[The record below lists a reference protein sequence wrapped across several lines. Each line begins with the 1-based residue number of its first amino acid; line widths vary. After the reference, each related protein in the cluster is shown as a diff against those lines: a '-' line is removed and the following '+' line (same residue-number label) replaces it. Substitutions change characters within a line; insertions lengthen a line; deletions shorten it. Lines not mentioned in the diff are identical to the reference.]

1 MNQTLLQR
9 LANREYSEQLYQHNL
24 SIRRVMAILT
34 YSSLPTKKEE
44 AILMDIFGSAWEK
57 WSLANHVQ
65 YIHGL
70 VTSVQPW
77 GGPRNV
83 EILTEIRSQLKALQ
97 NILHQRGV

>member
-1 MNQTLLQR
+1 MNQTLLTR
-9 LANREYSEQLYQHNL
+9 LVNQEYTEQLYQHNL
-24 SIRRVMAILT
+24 SIRRVMSILT
-34 YSSLPTKKEE
+34 YCSLPTKKEE